1 VNIGIIRGSFWF
13 LKLSIHQS
21 FRGMAYLMRRIG
33 AARDVDVPEPVGKP
47 AP

>member
-1 VNIGIIRGSFWF
+1 MNIGIIRGTFWF
-13 LKLSIHQS
+13 LKLSIYQT

-33 AARDVDVPEPVGKP
+33 AAREVDMPEPVGKP